1 MRRNQLLQQR
11 VDALR
16 EETQQFVKTVMED
29 VTKEDANSS
38 TGSLLGSPLS
48 DSISLVSSQD
58 QEDQVL
64 SESEDAIDEA
74 YHSSNTAQSLDSNSS
89 DDF

>member
-38 TGSLLGSPLS
+38 TGSSLGSPLS